1 MASTYTTIQGDAWD
15 LIAWKL
21 WGDEKYMKWLIEANW
36 RNIETL
42 VFPAGVVL
50 TVPDLPKEAT
60 DDKPFWRNDDS
71 EEQDDYYEYSEGD
84 ADTEDEDEDEETD
97 EDLNDNES
105 EDEDEEDPEDDEE
118 DPEE

>member
-1 MASTYTTIQGDAWD
+1 MASTYTTVQGDAWD
-15 LIAWKL
+15 YIAWKL

-50 TVPDLPKEAT
+50 IVPDLPKEAT

-84 ADTEDEDEDEETD
+84 ADTEDEDEETD

>member
-15 LIAWKL
+15 YIAWKL
-21 WGDEKYMKWLIEANW
+21 WGEEKYMKWLIEANW
-36 RNIETL
+36 RHIETL
-42 VFPAGVVL
+42 IFPAGIVL

-60 DDKPFWRNDDS
+60 EDKPFWRADDS
-71 EEQDDYYEYSEGD
+71 EEEDDYYEYSEGD
-84 ADTEDEDEDEETD
+84 ADTEDEDEGTD

-105 EDEDEEDPEDDEE
+105 EDDDEEDPEDDEE